1 MKRLTTFLISFLFL
15 AVSCQEA
22 KQPQTEQIAYE
33 SSVHDLLTYFQEKAF
48 QDGPGTFLS
57 EIANDGTIQSQ
68 KAFNVALS
76 RLVVYGLSYGGHLDA
91 SYWDLAKASATF
103 QQNHLVGEDSIGAFF
118 HSFFDLETHSADSS
132 LEFDIWQQAYGLC
145 GLSELYRNDPDGE
158 LLARIHQYHD
168 GFTTR
173 FHDEV
178 HGGFYGNTNPSG
190 QVSGSKTLQALIY
203 PMTAYMEN
211 LWTADSANREK
222 YEPFLVENIKLAY
235 EHGWNQDLGWVN
247 IRFADDWQPCPHESA
262 EAPCFLVTPGHNFQ
276 YASLFLRAR
285 NWDFLTADDQQR
297 YFDFGMEVLRE
308 TMQKPI
314 FPSTDLS
321 QGFFSEV
328 NPVTSEVTD
337 NRKTWW
343 QHCEAL
349 IALSLSDGS
358 FEEEQKNLEAYYFST
373 FPDQQNGG
381 EFFYVD
387 AENQPLTEDLK
398 GSIGKSAYH
407 TIEMIRFLNE

>member
-1 MKRLTTFLISFLFL
+1 MKRLPVFLISLL
-15 AVSCQEA
+15 LVATSCQ
-22 KQPQTEQIAYE
+22 QTRPPKAEPIAYE
-33 SSVHDLLTYFQEKAF
+33 SSVHALLTYFQEKAY
-48 QDGPGTFLS
+48 QDSLGTFFS
-57 EIANDGTIQSQ
+57 EIGNDGMVQSG
-68 KAFNVALS
+68 KVFNVALS
-76 RLVVYGLSYGGHLDA
+76 RLVYGLSFGGSLDA
-91 SYWDLAKASATF
+91 SYWDQAAAAADF
-103 QQNHLVGEDSIGAFF
+103 QQNHLVGEDSIGTFF
-118 HSFFDLETHSADSS
+118 HSFFDLKTNTADSS

-145 GLSELYRNDPDGE
+145 GLSELYRNRPDAE
-158 LLARIHQYHD
+158 LLASIHRYHE

-173 FHDEV
+173 FHDEL
-178 HGGFYGNTNPSG
+178 HGGFYGNTRPDG
-190 QVSGSKTLQALIY
+190 HVSGSKTLQALIY
-203 PMTAYMEN
+203 PITAYMDN

-222 YEPFLVENIKLAY
+222 YEPFLIENIRLAY
-235 EHGWNQDLGWVN
+235 EHGWNDDLGWVN

-262 EAPCFLVTPGHNFQ
+262 DSPCFLVTPGHNFQ

-285 NWDFLTADDQQR
+285 NWEFLPLEDQER
-297 YFDFGMEVLRE
+297 YFDFGMNVLRE

-314 FPSTDLS
+314 FPSQDLS

-337 NRKTWW
+337 RRKTWW

-358 FEEEQKNLEAYYFST
+358 FEKEQKNLETFYFDT
-373 FPDQQNGG
+373 FPDQELGG

-387 AENQPLTEDLK
+387 ENNQPLTEELK

-407 TIEMIRFLNE
+407 TIEMIRFLNQ